1 MVITTLGTQLL
12 GSPLLGFI
20 PLGDIV
26 LYFTPFNLFMFAA
39 VIVFTAII
47 AISKTET
54 QIEAEFGSLD
64 NKEVKVAKE
73 EFKLRRFLAI
83 VCGLATAGAMIT
95 GDVFD
100 FTLFVC
106 LIGIVNIG
114 IVSAVKQIDVLDA
127 AYQYGL
133 IAMIASMP
141 LFAGAS
147 FILASTGTI
156 SILQIATLNYTTPMM
171 ALGSII
177 LFLGV
182 AGETGVA
189 PFFATKAEMFRTPG
203 SPFLLIIHLSS
214 LLIIIRAIEILL
226 IINKPF

>member
-1 MVITTLGTQLL
+1 MVVSIL
-12 GSPLLGFI
+12 GSQIIGII

-26 LYFTPFNLFMFAA
+26 FYMTSFNLFMFAA
-39 VIVFTAII
+39 ALTFTFII

-54 QIEAEFGSLD
+54 QVEAEFGTLGD
-64 NKEVKVAKE
+64 RELKVAKK
-73 EFKLRRFLAI
+73 EFKFRRFLAI
-83 VCGLATAGAMIT
+83 ICGLATAGAMVT

-114 IVSAVKQIDVLDA
+114 IVGAVKQVDVLDA
-127 AYQYGL
+127 AFQYGL
-133 IAMIASMP
+133 IAMIASTP
-141 LFAGAS
+141 LFAGAAL
-147 FILASTGTI
+147 ILASAGTV
-156 SILQIATLNYTTPMM
+156 SILAINSLTYTTPMM
-171 ALGSII
+171 LLGSIL

-214 LLIIIRAIEILL
+214 LLVIVRVIEILL
-226 IINKPF
+226 IIIKPF

>member
-1 MVITTLGTQLL
+1 MDITIL
-12 GSPLLGFI
+12 GSQVIGII

-26 LYFTPFNLFMFAA
+26 FYFTPFNLFMFASA
-39 VIVFTAII
+39 LAFTALI

-54 QIEAEFGSLD
+54 QVEAEFGKLGDRSL
-64 NKEVKVAKE
+64 KVAKE
-73 EFKLRRFLAI
+73 EFKIRRFLAI
-83 VCGLATAGAMIT
+83 ICGLATAGAMVT
-95 GDVFD
+95 GDIFD

-114 IVSAVKQIDVLDA
+114 IVGAVKQVDVLDA
-127 AYQYGL
+127 AFQYGL
-133 IAMIASMP
+133 IAMMASLP
-141 LFAGAS
+141 LFGGAAL
-147 FILASTGTI
+147 ILASTGTI
-156 SILQIATLNYTTPMM
+156 SILAINSLTFTSPMM
-171 ALGSII
+171 ILGTLL

-214 LLIIIRAIEILL
+214 LLVIVRLIEIIL

>member
-1 MVITTLGTQLL
+1 MDITIL
-12 GSPLLGFI
+12 GSQIIGII

-26 LYFTPFNLFMFAA
+26 FYMTQFNLFMFASA
-39 VIVFTAII
+39 LAFTALI

-54 QIEAEFGSLD
+54 QVEAEFGKLGD
-64 NKEVKVAKE
+64 REVSVAKK
-73 EFKLRRFLAI
+73 EFKIRRFLAI

-95 GDVFD
+95 GDLFD

-106 LIGIVNIG
+106 LTGIVNIG
-114 IVSAVKQIDVLDA
+114 IVGAVKQVDVLDA
-127 AYQYGL
+127 AFQYGL
-133 IAMIASMP
+133 IAMIASTP
-141 LFAGAS
+141 LFVGAS
-147 FILASTGTI
+147 LILAATGTI
-156 SILQIATLNYTTPMM
+156 SILAINSLTYTTPMM
-171 ALGSII
+171 LFGSIL

-214 LLIIIRAIEILL
+214 LLIIVRVIEILL

>member
-1 MVITTLGTQLL
+1 MDITIL
-12 GSPLLGFI
+12 GSQIIGII

-26 LYFTPFNLFMFAA
+26 FYFTQFNLFMFATA
-39 VIVFTAII
+39 LAFTAII

-54 QIEAEFGSLD
+54 QVEAEFGKLGD
-64 NKEVKVAKE
+64 RAVTVAKK
-73 EFKLRRFLAI
+73 EFKIRRFLAI
-83 VCGLATAGAMIT
+83 ICGLATAGAMIT
-95 GDVFD
+95 GDLFD

-106 LIGIVNIG
+106 LTGIVNIG
-114 IVSAVKQIDVLDA
+114 IVGAIRQVDVLDS

-133 IAMIASMP
+133 IAMMASLP
-141 LFAGAS
+141 LFGGAAL
-147 FILASTGTI
+147 ILAATGTLSLLEI
-156 SILQIATLNYTTPMM
+156 NSLTYTTPMM
-171 ALGSII
+171 ILGSIL

-214 LLIIIRAIEILL
+214 LLILVRLIEILL

>member
-1 MVITTLGTQLL
+1 MDIIILGKQLM
-12 GSPLLGFI
+12 GYI

-26 LYFTPFNLFMFAA
+26 LYLAPVNLFMFASA
-39 VIVFTAII
+39 LAFTTLI
-47 AISKTET
+47 AISRTET
-54 QIEAEFGSLD
+54 QVEAGVGTLKD
-64 NKEVKVAKE
+64 QEVKVDKD
-73 EFKLRRFLAI
+73 EFKIRRFLAI

-95 GDVFD
+95 GDLFN

-114 IVSAVKQIDVLDA
+114 IVAAVKQIDVLDA
-127 AYQYGL
+127 AFQYGL
-133 IAMIASMP
+133 VAMIAILP
-141 LFAGAS
+141 LFGGAAM
-147 FILASTGTI
+147 ILASTGTI
-156 SILQIATLNYTTPMM
+156 SLLEIAHIPTTFMM
-171 ALGSII
+171 IFGSLL

-189 PFFATKAEMFRTPG
+189 PFYATKAEMFRTPG

-214 LLIIIRAIEILL
+214 LLVIIRVIEILL

>member
-1 MVITTLGTQLL
+1 MVLSIL
-12 GSPLLGFI
+12 GSQLIGII

-26 LYFTPFNLFMFAA
+26 FYMTSFNLFMFAA
-39 VIVFTAII
+39 ALTFTFII

-54 QIEAEFGSLD
+54 QVEAEFGTLGD
-64 NKEVKVAKE
+64 RELKVAKK
-73 EFKLRRFLAI
+73 EFKFRRFLAI
-83 VCGLATAGAMIT
+83 ICGLATAGAMVT

-114 IVSAVKQIDVLDA
+114 IVGAVKQVDVLDA
-127 AYQYGL
+127 AFQYGL
-133 IAMIASMP
+133 IAMIASTP
-141 LFAGAS
+141 LFAGAAL
-147 FILASTGTI
+147 ILASAGTV
-156 SILQIATLNYTTPMM
+156 SILAINSLTYTTPMM
-171 ALGSII
+171 LLGSIL

-214 LLIIIRAIEILL
+214 LLVIVRVIEILL

>member
-1 MVITTLGTQLL
+1 MDLTTLGGQFI
-12 GSPLLGFI
+12 GII

-26 LYFTPFNLFMFAA
+26 LYFTTFNLFMFAA
-39 VIVFTAII
+39 VLVFTVLI
-47 AISKTET
+47 AISRTESQVEAQFGT
-54 QIEAEFGSLD
+54 LKDREKKVGKAEF
-64 NKEVKVAKE
+64 KI
-73 EFKLRRFLAI
+73 RRFLAI

-100 FTLFVC
+100 FTLFVA

-114 IVSAVKQIDVLDA
+114 IVAAVKEIDVLDSA
-127 AYQYGL
+127 FQYGI
-133 IAMIASMP
+133 IAMIASLP
-141 LFAGAS
+141 LFGGAA
-147 FILASTGTI
+147 FILASTGTLSLLEI
-156 SILQIATLNYTTPMM
+156 VNIPTTTLMLFGSIL
-171 ALGSII
+171 

-214 LLIIIRAIEILL
+214 LMVIVRIIEILL

>member
-1 MVITTLGTQLL
+1 MDISIL
-12 GSPLLGFI
+12 GSQIIGII

-26 LYFTPFNLFMFAA
+26 FYMTSFNLFMFAA
-39 VIVFTAII
+39 VLAFTFII

-54 QIEAEFGSLD
+54 QVEAEFGTLGD
-64 NKEVKVAKE
+64 REVKVAKN
-73 EFKLRRFLAI
+73 EFKIRRFLAI

-95 GDVFD
+95 GDLFD

-114 IVSAVKQIDVLDA
+114 IVGAVKQIDVLDSA
-127 AYQYGL
+127 FQYGL
-133 IAMIASMP
+133 IAMMAATP
-141 LFAGAS
+141 LFAGAAL
-147 FILASTGTI
+147 ILASTGSI
-156 SILQIATLNYTTPMM
+156 SLLQINSLAFTTPMM
-171 ALGSII
+171 LLGSILI
-177 LFLGV
+177 FIGV

-214 LLIIIRAIEILL
+214 LLIIVRAIEILL

>member
-1 MVITTLGTQLL
+1 MVVSIL
-12 GSPLLGFI
+12 GSQLIGII

-26 LYFTPFNLFMFAA
+26 FYMTYFNLFMFAA
-39 VIVFTAII
+39 ALAFTFII

-54 QIEAEFGSLD
+54 QVEAEFGSLGD
-64 NKEVKVAKE
+64 REIKVAKK
-73 EFKLRRFLAI
+73 EFKFRRFLAI
-83 VCGLATAGAMIT
+83 ICGLATAGAMVT
-95 GDVFD
+95 GDLFD

-114 IVSAVKQIDVLDA
+114 IVSAVKQVDVLDSA
-127 AYQYGL
+127 FQYGL
-133 IAMIASMP
+133 IALIASTP
-141 LFAGAS
+141 LFVGAS
-147 FILASTGTI
+147 LILAATGTI
-156 SILQIATLNYTTPMM
+156 SILAINSLTYTTPMM
-171 ALGSII
+171 LFGSIL

-214 LLIIIRAIEILL
+214 LLVIVRVIEILL

>member
-1 MVITTLGTQLL
+1 MDISILGGPIL
-12 GSPLLGFI
+12 GII

-39 VIVFTAII
+39 ALAFTALI
-47 AISKTET
+47 AMSKTET
-54 QIEAEFGSLD
+54 QVEAEFGTLKD
-64 NKEVKVAKE
+64 KTVKVDKA

-83 VCGLATAGAMIT
+83 VCGLATAGAMVT
-95 GDVFD
+95 GDLFD
-100 FTLFVC
+100 FTLFVA

-114 IVSAVKQIDVLDA
+114 IVAAVKEVDVLDA
-127 AYQYGL
+127 AFQYGL
-133 IAMIASMP
+133 IAMIATLP
-141 LFAGAS
+141 LFGGAA
-147 FILASTGTI
+147 FVLASAGTI
-156 SILQIATLNYTTPMM
+156 SLLQLIQIPNSAMILF
-171 ALGSII
+171 GSLL

-214 LLIIIRAIEILL
+214 LLVIVRTIEILL
-226 IINKPF
+226 ILNKPF